1 MDKTRPARGFPMSD
15 PRPVLMVDDEA
26 EVLEGWR
33 LTLRAAGIRETME
46 CGDSRKVMSLLETVP
61 VEAVLLDLSMPH
73 PSGRELLGRITE
85 THPEVPVIIVTGI
98 NELETAVACM
108 KAGAFDYLVKPV
120 EGSRLATC
128 VRRAL
133 EIRGLHRE
141 NRSLQQQL
149 LDGGIQRPDA
159 FDGIVAASPAME
171 AIFRY
176 VEAVAPGP
184 RPILITGESGVG
196 KEMIARAIH
205 LASGRTGAFLAV
217 NIAGLDDETF
227 ADTLFG
233 HLPGAF
239 TGART
244 RRAGLVRE
252 AAGGTLFLDEIGDL
266 SPASQIK
273 LLRLLQEGEYY
284 PLGSDLP
291 GRADARILASTNRD
305 LDAEMADG
313 RFRLDL
319 FYRLGTHR
327 IQIPPLRQRPE
338 DLGPL
343 IAHFFEKSRKALNLP
358 PVLPPAGLIPL
369 LAAYPFPGNVRELE
383 ATIHDT
389 LSRYPGD
396 QLPLAAFKDCLPET
410 GEPEGRPLAGPA
422 RDGANLFSDAHPLP
436 TIRRATAELI
446 DEALRRADGNQT
458 AAARLLGISQS
469 SLSKRLSRSR
479 QRRGSG

>member
-1 MDKTRPARGFPMSD
+1 MGD
-15 PRPVLMVDDEA
+15 PRPVLMVDDEP
-26 EVLEGWR
+26 EVLDGWR
-33 LTLRAAGIRETME
+33 LTLRAAGIRDTME
-46 CGDSRKVMSLLETVP
+46 CRDSRKVMPLLETVP
-61 VEAVLLDLSMPH
+61 VEVVLLDLSMPH
-73 PSGRELLGRITE
+73 PSGRDLLGQITE

-98 NELETAVACM
+98 NDLETAVACM

-120 EGSRLATC
+120 EGSRMAGC

-141 NRSLQQQL
+141 NRSLQQRL
-149 LDGGIQRPDA
+149 LAGDIQQPEA
-159 FDGIVAASPAME
+159 FADIITVNPAMK

-205 LASGRTGAFLAV
+205 RVSGRKGAFLAV

-239 TGART
+239 TGALN

-291 GRADARILASTNRD
+291 GRADARILASTNQD

-327 IQIPPLRQRPE
+327 IQIPPLRRRPD

-343 IAHFFEKSRKALNLP
+343 VAHFFEKSRKALNLP
-358 PVLPPAGLIPL
+358 PVQPPAGLIPL
-369 LAAYPFPGNVRELE
+369 LATYSFPGNVRELE
-383 ATIHDT
+383 ATIHDV
-389 LSRYPGD
+389 LSRYPGGRIS
-396 QLPLAAFKDCLPET
+396 PAAFKDCLPVADET
-410 GEPEGRPLAGPA
+410 DKPASTAPPKTEAG
-422 RDGANLFSDAHPLP
+422 LFADAHPLP
-436 TIRRATAELI
+436 TIQQATAHLI
-446 DEALRRADGNQT
+446 EEALRRAEGSQT

-469 SLSKRLSRSR
+469 SLSKRLKRRRRESR
-479 QRRGSG
+479 